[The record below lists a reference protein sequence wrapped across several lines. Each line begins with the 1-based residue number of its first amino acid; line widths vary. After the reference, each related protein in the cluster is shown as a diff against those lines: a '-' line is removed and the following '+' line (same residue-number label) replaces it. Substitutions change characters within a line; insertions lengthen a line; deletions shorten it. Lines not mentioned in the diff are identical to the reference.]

1 MMQRRDDDW
10 IMKQIHL
17 LAEGLGYLLHSS
29 NPDNDYEIVF
39 PQQDEQM
46 LPHQGELERLI
57 QLNRYGEAA
66 QQLLNLRYSM
76 KEQDFMK
83 LGVWFYSTLNAKS
96 EDELE
101 EGDYSKASIV
111 AGLEKLKEMQDK

>member
-1 MMQRRDDDW
+1 MQRRDDDW

-46 LPHQGELERLI
+46 LPHQEELARLI

-66 QQLLNLRYSM
+66 KRLVNLQPTM
-76 KEQDFMK
+76 PEKDFMK
-83 LGVWFYSTLNAKS
+83 LSVWFYSTLNGKS
-96 EDELE
+96 ETELE
-101 EGDYSKASIV
+101 DGHYSKDAIV
-111 AGLEKLKEMQDK
+111 AGLRKLSDMKDE